1 MDWFTLT
8 LTWYLLTTAATVAIA
23 PLALWLCRGL
33 TDRGASIARPVAA
46 LALIWPV
53 WFLAGIG
60 SGIVPFS
67 TVALWI
73 SLILIGIASWV
84 LGWRA
89 GVIDRTAIKHLL
101 IAEAGFLVFFALF
114 IWFHGYG
121 PQLTEQEKPGDLM
134 MLASSMR
141 AHQMPPDDAW
151 MAGSTINYY
160 YLGYV
165 IWAAF
170 AKMVNATP
178 AEAFNLALATV
189 FGMVCVVAT
198 GLAGNI
204 VGRWFSEHTARVAGI
219 LGLLF
224 VVIIGNPWA
233 AFNVLA
239 DASGQWTSFF
249 FSGIGWDSTRIIHDT
264 GPTDTIISEFPS
276 FSFILGDLHP
286 HLLALPYAITALT
299 IAWALAQG
307 TGPRTDGR
315 FDTSWWGRIV
325 LGGAIV
331 GSLYAMNSWDM
342 PTYLLI
348 AAVGLLIGAWNRSWR
363 DRIAGLIALGLSAV
377 VAWLPFYV
385 AFEAPTKQGQ
395 SGLAGT
401 LQGIPVVGG
410 ILASVVSYR
419 GERTSASEYLSV
431 FGFMWIIALVLIAA
445 EFWNRRHSPTDSL
458 NQKMALGVAAILVLG
473 ALLVPAPVL
482 ALAGLPIVATIVLVQ
497 RDPKLSLAN
506 VALGLFSLGFALT
519 IIPELFYLS
528 DIFNSRMN
536 TIFKIYYQVWL
547 LTAIA
552 SAVAVIAIW
561 QVLRPLITMR
571 LATTVV
577 AIGTAVVL
585 LLGVTYPVVAG
596 KQWLDWR
603 NPTREW
609 SGVDGL
615 AYLDQPDDVY
625 AMPGEYDAIQW
636 LRENG
641 KRNDVLLSASGCAW
655 RAPVGRPAG
664 ATGIPSILGWYD
676 HEQQWHLADPQIY
689 AKMVQRIADVNAL
702 FTQPTPELL
711 DKYGITLIY
720 IGHVEENGDPNANT
734 DYPCAPGPFSGAR
747 NPNYPGAGWTEV
759 YNTDGVRIYRREGS

>member
-8 LTWYLLTTAATVAIA
+8 LTWYLLTTVATVAIA
-23 PLALWLCRGL
+23 PLALWLCRSL

-53 WFLAGIG
+53 WFLASIG
-60 SGIVPFS
+60 PGLVPFS
-67 TVALWI
+67 TVALWT
-73 SLILIGIASWV
+73 SLVLIGVAAWV

-89 GVIDRTAIKHLL
+89 GVIDRVAIRHLL

-151 MAGSTINYY
+151 MAGSSINYY

-170 AKMVNATP
+170 AKMVSATP

-189 FGMVCVVAT
+189 FGMVCVAAT

-204 VGRWFSEHTARVAGI
+204 IGRWFSERAARIAGV

-233 AFNVLA
+233 AFKVLA
-239 DASGQWTSFF
+239 DASGQWAAFF
-249 FSGIGWDSTRIIHDT
+249 FGGIGWDATRILHDT

-299 IAWALAQG
+299 IAWALAQR
-307 TGPRTDGR
+307 TGNRS
-315 FDTSWWGRIV
+315 DTRLDTGWWGRIM
-325 LGGAIV
+325 LGSAIV

-348 AAVGLLIGAWNRSWR
+348 TAIGLLIGAWNRSGR
-363 DRIAGLIALGLSAV
+363 DRIVGLVALGLSAV
-377 VAWLPFYV
+377 IAWLPFYV

-401 LQGIPVVGG
+401 LQDIPVIGG

-431 FGFMWIIALVLIAA
+431 FGFMWAIALILIAA
-445 EFWNRRHSPTDSL
+445 EFWNRRHSRTDSL
-458 NQKMALGVAAILVLG
+458 NQKMALGAAAILVLG

-482 ALAGLPIVATIVLVQ
+482 ALAGLPIVATIMLIQ

-506 VALGLFSLGFALT
+506 VALGLFSLGFVLT

-547 LTAIA
+547 LMGIA
-552 SAVAVIAIW
+552 SGVAVIAIW
-561 QVLRPLITMR
+561 QVLRPLLTAR
-571 LATTVV
+571 LATTAV
-577 AIGTAVVL
+577 AIGTAVIL

-609 SGVDGL
+609 SGIDGL

-625 AMPGEYDAIQW
+625 AMPGEYAAIQW
-636 LRENG
+636 LWENG
-641 KRNDVLLSASGCAW
+641 KRDDVLLAASGCAW

-702 FTQPTPELL
+702 FTQPSTELL
-711 DKYGITLIY
+711 DKYGVTLIY
-720 IGHVEENGDPNANT
+720 IGHVEENGDPNGNT

-747 NPNYPGAGWTEV
+747 NPGFPGAGWTEV
-759 YNTDGVRIYRREGS
+759 YNADGVRIYRRDGS